1 AAAADPAY
9 AHALITGPYND
20 LAVGSNM
27 ITIQVTAENQ
37 LTKLYTITINRE
49 NLAAPIITNISTNPT
64 PAVPTKNN
72 VLVTA
77 AVAGNQIT
85 AFKWL
90 PGNVGIEAFT
100 TAGSTLTA
108 AGFEASDNGTYTL
121 YALNQV
127 GGYDLKTVTV
137 QNIDRTPPIIELVGS
152 SSITITQAPTGSYQ
166 DQGYKQLSDNM
177 DSTEQLTVTHTSE
190 VNGAQIGTYTYSYTA
205 SDRAG
210 NSTTVT
216 RTVNVIRA
224 LSSNN
229 ELSSIVSQGHTL
241 NFLPSITD
249 YTLHVPYEVTSLPL
263 FYSVAD
269 STATVMVSDSVY
281 QASANTIV
289 AELRVGPNEVEWQ
302 VTAENGNT
310 KRYRLIITRMSS
322 TNAYIQNFIFQNN
335 GGVLSQAFNSDVNE
349 YDVYVPG
356 SSNLYSSV
364 LTLSDPM
371 ASFTV
376 TGVTYTVTGV
386 TYSTTVTGITYNPSY
401 ILFDFGSAT
410 SFVITV
416 TAADHVTQK
425 HYNFKLLRVPA
436 ATINPIGYSRMMNAQ
451 TLQLRFQ
458 HGVAADN
465 LLLLNHIVVNGAQA
479 VVTGLR
485 SVYTGSETVVLE
497 VTLSEA
503 LSSTSSLS
511 ISILP
516 GLLKSVPSN
525 QSITQLHIPIV
536 SLAATQQL
544 YETMDI
550 HQDGLHVE
558 DVLRY
563 IGSPTSFKDFNG
575 DGVYDRNDLLFLLS
589 LIGHTPANT
598 N

>member
-1 AAAADPAY
+1 
-9 AHALITGPYND
+9 
-20 LAVGSNM
+20 
-27 ITIQVTAENQ
+27 
-37 LTKLYTITINRE
+37 
-49 NLAAPIITNISTNPT
+49 
-64 PAVPTKNN
+64 
-72 VLVTA
+72 
-77 AVAGNQIT
+77 
-85 AFKWL
+85 
-90 PGNVGIEAFT
+90 
-100 TAGSTLTA
+100 
-108 AGFEASDNGTYTL
+108 
-121 YALNQV
+121 
-127 GGYDLKTVTV
+127 
-137 QNIDRTPPIIELVGS
+137 
-152 SSITITQAPTGSYQ
+152 
-166 DQGYKQLSDNM
+166 
-177 DSTEQLTVTHTSE
+177 
-190 VNGAQIGTYTYSYTA
+190 
-205 SDRAG
+205 
-210 NSTTVT
+210 
-216 RTVNVIRA
+216 
-224 LSSNN
+224 
-229 ELSSIVSQGHTL
+229 
-241 NFLPSITD
+241 
-249 YTLHVPYEVTSLPL
+249 LH
-263 FYSVAD
+263 
-269 STATVMVSDSVY
+269 
-281 QASANTIV
+281 
-289 AELRVGPNEVEWQ
+289 VGPNEVEWQ

-335 GGVLSQAFNSDVNE
+335 GGVLSQAFNSEVNE

-497 VTLSEA
+497 ITLSEA

-575 DGVYDRNDLLFLLS
+575 DSVYDRNDLLFLLS
-589 LIGHTPANT
+589 LIRHNPANT